1 LTTTGSLGST
11 PVAPSAGDTDTSAGV
26 GSGDDVE
33 LELEVTLPATP
44 VVEGEATFP
53 WHPVSAATAT
63 KVTAAAKPRVRRVV
77 PTT

>member
-1 LTTTGSLGST
+1 
-11 PVAPSAGDTDTSAGV
+11 V
-26 GSGDDVE
+26 GSGDEVE

-44 VVEGEATFP
+44 VVDGEATFP

-63 KVTAAAKPRVRRVV
+63 KVTAAAIPRVRRVV